1 MALKDIVYAL
11 QHLKWWDDEK
21 GISMG
26 KMPNTANLQPRLS
39 TRQALLLS
47 TAVAKGLTNCRKS
60 ISSFIALRF

>member
-26 KMPNTANLQPRLS
+26 KMPNTATYNPD
-39 TRQALLLS
+39 
-47 TAVAKGLTNCRKS
+47 
-60 ISSFIALRF
+60 